1 LRRNLHVILT
11 TLFVASLAR
20 VPAARSAAATGHTPG
35 FQLEADGALF
45 TPQGAI
51 DQQHNAGLAT
61 LYGNGGGAAFG
72 ATIGIRT
79 HWVVGARISTFRST
93 KDGTFAFNDLVNP
106 PGGQA
111 AGTGPYDI
119 ERELRMI
126 PIEFLAQYRMMRGPL
141 EWNAEA
147 GVGVMSTTGHLTLTS
162 RQGSG
167 ELSSIAG
174 YQKDPLWSIGTSL
187 ALATPGNTDLVGS
200 FRFLKLHTGD
210 GAVWIKGDDPG
221 FNNWS
226 IGLRYPHDTH

>member
-1 LRRNLHVILT
+1 LRRNLHLILT
-11 TLFVASLAR
+11 VLLAASLAR
-20 VPAARSAAATGHTPG
+20 VPAARAAAASGHTPG

-51 DQQHNAGLAT
+51 DQQHNAGLAS

-72 ATIGIRT
+72 MTIGIRT

-93 KDGTFAFNDLVNP
+93 KDGTFAFNDLVNYP
-106 PGGQA
+106 P
-111 AGTGPYDI
+111 GTGPYDI

-126 PIEFLAQYRMMRGPL
+126 PIEALVQYRMMRGPI

-147 GVGVMSTTGHLTLTS
+147 GVGVMSTIGHLTLTS

-174 YQKDPLWSIGTSL
+174 YQKDPLWSIGTGL
-187 ALATPGNTDLVGS
+187 ALAMPANTDLVGS
-200 FRFLKLHTGD
+200 FRFLKLHSGD

-221 FNNWS
+221 FNNWA